1 LMGSTLRQD
10 WLVAL
15 GLGACAL
22 KRGRPMLGGFLLA
35 YGGLIRAFPALAA
48 LFLLVPVAVYVGE
61 SLWRRRRLPAPRE
74 LVAQQGQTLRGI
86 AGAAIAVVGLLLV
99 TSGVFG
105 YRQAWVTWVQKIAIH
120 AVGPSTNN
128 VGLRN
133 VLAYRPNDTA
143 RALVR
148 RQVPDAWGEWDRR
161 QVENFRKV
169 RPLFYVINAL
179 AFGLLV
185 LGVARRPLHQTT
197 LLGLLLVPFL
207 FYPSNYYCHFVF
219 LLPMAVAGRT
229 EGPAVQHDHRLFGLV
244 TAIIASMSVGQYFT
258 LQEGWTDQRY
268 TYQSFLLLAGF
279 AAIIVALA
287 VEGRRVLAAEAQAA
301 PAPRP
306 ATPATA

>member
-1 LMGSTLRQD
+1 
-10 WLVAL
+10 V
-15 GLGACAL
+15 
-22 KRGRPMLGGFLLA
+22 LGGFLLA
-35 YGGLIRAFPALAA
+35 YGGLIRAFPAVAA
-48 LFLLVPVAVYVGE
+48 LFLLVPVGVYLGE
-61 SLWRRRRLPAPRE
+61 SLWRKRRLPPVRE
-74 LVAQQGQTLRGI
+74 LVAQQGQTLRGV
-86 AGAAIAVVGLLLV
+86 AGAALAVVGLLLV

-105 YRQAWVTWVQKIAIH
+105 YRDAWVTWVQKIAIH

-133 VLAYRPNDTA
+133 VLAYRPQDTA

-161 QVENFRKV
+161 QVANFKQL
-169 RPLFYVINAL
+169 RPVFYLVNAL

-185 LGVARRPLHQTT
+185 LGVMRRPLYQTT

-229 EGPAVQHDHRLFGLV
+229 EDEAGRAAVENDQRLFGLV

-258 LQEGWTDQRY
+258 MQEGWTDQRY

-287 VEGRRVLAAEAQAA
+287 VEGRRTLAAEARTTRT
-301 PAPRP
+301 P
-306 ATPATA
+306 TPAGAATV